1 MIVDY
6 AYSFYVHVCIATECT
21 AIQSDA
27 MVIQRTAML
36 CHAISKHIK
45 PCEYMLKK
53 RHPNISQHI
62 SCIPMCLFP
71 SSYEFFS
78 LASTFYLCL
87 EFFFKACPTMVCQ
100 HWSDLRCLQRKPFHC
115 TPLHLQKPFGQRN
128 DRETNKI
135 HKHQKSIKIKSCSK
149 TLWRRTG
156 LVVVVGNLRLKFEV
170 KVHEIKG
177 LNGGFQLLNLMSSQE
192 CEVTWVQLV

>member
-1 MIVDY
+1 MQMDDGCVKHCQITLHQYDCMIMYDWCMIVDY

-78 LASTFYLCL
+78 LASTFICVWSSSLKHAPRWFASTGVIWGASRESLSIALLCT
-87 EFFFKACPTMVCQ
+87 CR
-100 HWSDLRCLQRKPFHC
+100 S
-115 TPLHLQKPFGQRN
+115 PL
-128 DRETNKI
+128 DRETTEKPT
-135 HKHQKSIKIKSCSK
+135 KSTSIK
-149 TLWRRTG
+149 
-156 LVVVVGNLRLKFEV
+156 N
-170 KVHEIKG
+170 
-177 LNGGFQLLNLMSSQE
+177 Q
-192 CEVTWVQLV
+192 

>member
-1 MIVDY
+1 MQMDVWNIVKLCYINMIVWLCMIVDY

-36 CHAISKHIK
+36 CHAISNHIK

-53 RHPNISQHI
+53 ASNISQHI

-78 LASTFYLCL
+78 LAPTFIC
-87 EFFFKACPTMVCQ
+87 V
-100 HWSDLRCLQRKPFHC
+100 WSSCLQHAPRWFASTGVIWGASRESLSIALLC
-115 TPLHLQKPFGQRN
+115 TCRSPLDKRN
-128 DRETNKI
+128 QQDPWVHQASKI
-135 HKHQKSIKIKSCSK
+135 H
-149 TLWRRTG
+149 
-156 LVVVVGNLRLKFEV
+156 
-170 KVHEIKG
+170 
-177 LNGGFQLLNLMSSQE
+177 
-192 CEVTWVQLV
+192 